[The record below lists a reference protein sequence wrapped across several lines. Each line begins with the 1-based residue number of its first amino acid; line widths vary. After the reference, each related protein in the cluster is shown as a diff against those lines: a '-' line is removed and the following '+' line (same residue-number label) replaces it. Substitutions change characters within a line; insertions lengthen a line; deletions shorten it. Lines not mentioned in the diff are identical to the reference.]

1 MDLLKQFQVN
11 LSELLG
17 AVAQGKA
24 LHDMQNIA
32 DSGAPFEKAFM
43 DMLTRQLPPTYLVKN
58 GYFYSPDSQVSN
70 EIDIIISLARESFNL
85 EMSQQKKPVLP
96 FTSVI
101 TTIQLKNSYSQL
113 NNAIEQSHSSFLKWK
128 DMMATS
134 METNISPPISIVV
147 CGCNNLGKDIDKL
160 FIDNLINEDW
170 LPDYI
175 LLLESGV
182 IITRYTPLFSEQV
195 SFQQSLRS
203 GEYNG
208 FTVCCTNQSEKS
220 ALALLWLYT
229 AITSRLNQFASP
241 ELDDIYTILND
252 IGELLDNMGDANIS
266 LVGLVQNLKRNAKR
280 HTIFS
285 NAINRKYQLTPIL

>member
-1 MDLLKQFQVN
+1 MNLLKQFQVN

-24 LHDMQNIA
+24 LHGIKNIA
-32 DSGAPFEKAFM
+32 DSGAPFEKAFTN
-43 DMLTRQLPPTYLVKN
+43 MLTRQLPPTYLVKN
-58 GYFYSPDSQVSN
+58 GYFYSPESQISN

-85 EMSQQKKPVLP
+85 EMSQQNKPVLP

-113 NNAIEQSHSSFLKWK
+113 NSAIKQSKKSIEHWEIMKNES
-128 DMMATS
+128 TQ
-134 METNISPPISIVV
+134 TNILRPISIII
-147 CGCNNLGKDIDKL
+147 CGCNSSNKNIDRQ
-160 FIDNLINEDW
+160 FINTLINKEW

-175 LLLESGV
+175 LLLESGI
-182 IITRYTPLFSEQV
+182 IITKGIPEFEECV
-195 SFQQSLRS
+195 SFYQDISL
-203 GEYNG
+203 GEYDG
-208 FTVCCTNQSEKS
+208 FTVDCTNHLEKP

-229 AITSRLNQFASP
+229 AITSRLSDFEMF
-241 ELDDIYTILND
+241 ELKINT
-252 IGELLDNMGDANIS
+252 
-266 LVGLVQNLKRNAKR
+266 KR

>member
-175 LLLESGV
+175 LLLESGI
-182 IITRYTPLFSEQV
+182 IITKGIPEFEECV
-195 SFQQSLRS
+195 SFYQDISL
-203 GEYNG
+203 GEYDG
-208 FTVCCTNQSEKS
+208 FTVDCTNHLEKP

-229 AITSRLNQFASP
+229 AITSRLSEFEML
-241 ELDDIYTILND
+241 EL
-252 IGELLDNMGDANIS
+252 NI
-266 LVGLVQNLKRNAKR
+266 NTKR

-285 NAINRKYQLTPIL
+285 DAISHKYPLISI